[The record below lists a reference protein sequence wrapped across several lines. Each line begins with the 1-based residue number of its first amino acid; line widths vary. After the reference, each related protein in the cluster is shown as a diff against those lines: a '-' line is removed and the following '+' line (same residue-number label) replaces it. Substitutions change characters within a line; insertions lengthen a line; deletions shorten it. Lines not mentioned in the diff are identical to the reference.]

1 MGRKMPEVIELVKS
15 SAKGEVVGYET
26 WEIPK
31 IERLYDIEVK
41 GSLKEFL
48 LAMGRCSGGAIRDE
62 YIILYRNYTIRTY
75 LSIQFSLIDDLQRL
89 EHFDLVGLRPFVFA
103 EEGECYPV
111 FLATKEE
118 GEQFVYCFDENE
130 DKVTKTRQTLSDYI
144 SYEVKRALEFYGQ
157 GIVCHGD
164 LLKI

>member
-1 MGRKMPEVIELVKS
+1 MGRKMSEIIELVKS

-31 IERLYDIEVK
+31 IERLYDIEFK

-48 LAMGRCSGGAIRDE
+48 LAMGRCSGGAIRNE
-62 YIILYRNYTIRTY
+62 YIILYRNYNVRTY
-75 LSIQFSLIDDLQRL
+75 LGIEFSLIDDLQRL
-89 EHFDLVGLRPFVFA
+89 GYFDLVGLRPFVFA
-103 EEGECYPV
+103 EEGECYPM

-118 GEQFVYCFDENE
+118 GEQFVYCFNENE
-130 DKVTKTRQTLSDYI
+130 EKVIKTRQTFSDYI
-144 SYEVKRALEFYGQ
+144 YREVKKTLDFYGQ
-157 GIVCHGD
+157 GIICHGD

>member
-1 MGRKMPEVIELVKS
+1 MGIKMSEVIELVKS

-48 LAMGRCSGGAIRDE
+48 LAIGRCSGGAISSE
-62 YIILYRNYTIRTY
+62 YIFLYQEYTVRTY
-75 LSIQFSLIDDLQRL
+75 LGLDFSLIDDLQNL
-89 EHFDLVGLRPFVFA
+89 GHFDLVGLKPFLFA
-103 EEGECYPV
+103 IEAENYYM
-111 FLATKEE
+111 FLLTKEE